1 MKGLNVDV
9 DLASFKVAALSNRFH
24 DNCLQIPNMGTG
36 LGFYS
41 IVWFLTVIEVL
52 IVCCFKALLDSPE
65 YISVLPKLV
74 SLSVASYDMLLVLHF
89 P

>member
-1 MKGLNVDV
+1 MKRLIVDV

-41 IVWFLTVIEVL
+41 IVWSIIEVL
-52 IVCCFKALLDSPE
+52 IVP
-65 YISVLPKLV
+65 LV
-74 SLSVASYDMLLVLHF
+74 
-89 P
+89 